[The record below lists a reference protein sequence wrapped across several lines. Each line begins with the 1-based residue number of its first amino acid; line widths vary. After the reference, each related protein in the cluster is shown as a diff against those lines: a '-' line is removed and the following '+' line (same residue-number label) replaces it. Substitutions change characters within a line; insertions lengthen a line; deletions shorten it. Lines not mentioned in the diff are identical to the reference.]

1 MSDTCL
7 ALLNTLVH
15 EWHYLI
21 NVTLSLGSHHFI
33 LFYNGRVTLYYCTTL
48 SHDMIFVYSL
58 NRSILFNDI

>member
-21 NVTLSLGSHHFI
+21 YTILGLGSHHFI
-33 LFYNGRVTLYYCTTL
+33 LFYNGHVTLYYYTTL
-48 SHDMIFVYSL
+48 SHDIIFVTLTDLYFSM
-58 NRSILFNDI
+58 I